1 MNSRLEVSQQNSQD
15 AFCYDRTNQYG
26 VLKDMILDWLEE
38 YRQLEPLLEKM
49 AGRVSTEKLEAT
61 VNLLERFAEDRSNSG
76 RSQI

>member
-1 MNSRLEVSQQNSQD
+1 
-15 AFCYDRTNQYG
+15 
-26 VLKDMILDWLEE
+26 MILDWLEE